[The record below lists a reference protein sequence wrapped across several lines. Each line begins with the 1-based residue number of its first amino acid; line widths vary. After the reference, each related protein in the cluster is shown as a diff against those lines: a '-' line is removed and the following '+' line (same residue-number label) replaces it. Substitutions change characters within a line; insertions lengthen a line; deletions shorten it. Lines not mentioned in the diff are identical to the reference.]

1 MMSMIVEKS
10 PLKHVIPPFAHDS
23 KLNSR
28 PWVLGQI
35 STAITIHG
43 QWISLDLV

>member
-1 MMSMIVEKS
+1 MMSMIIEKS
-10 PLKHVIPPFAHDS
+10 PPFAHDS

-43 QWISLDLV
+43 QWISLDPV